1 MKYYCLHHSPCVER
15 KKYLL
20 NLFIKH
26 KIEVEW
32 IEDFLP
38 DSKEVLSTKKVYSE
52 HAANR
57 IGVLNNAE
65 ISLLL
70 KHGLAIKKTQDIEDY
85 AIIFED
91 DIQDFDFNFHQ
102 TIAKFIELM
111 EKYNVDVLW
120 VGSSI
125 NHNMDLP
132 SNHEP
137 TILSDSSTKSR
148 LTHCYIIHSKLAK
161 KIYSEYIDF
170 KHPSD
175 WQWNYIIDKLNLKSA
190 WSYPHIYQRTDT
202 KQIASLLR

>member
-1 MKYYCLHHSPCVER
+1 VER

-20 NLFIKH
+20 HLFAKH
-26 KIEVEW
+26 KIEIEW

-38 DSKEVLSTKKVYSE
+38 DSKEVLSTKKVYSKY
-52 HAANR
+52 AANTTG
-57 IGVLNNAE
+57 ILNNAE

-70 KHGLAIKKTQDIEDY
+70 KHSLAIKKIQDIEDY

-91 DIQDFDFNFHQ
+91 DIQDFDFDFNN
-102 TIAKFIELM
+102 TIAKFIELV
-111 EKYNVDVLW
+111 EKYNIDILW
-120 VGSSI
+120 IGSSI

-132 SNHEP
+132 PSNEP

-148 LTHCYIIHSKLAK
+148 LTHCYMINSKVADK
-161 KIYSEYIDF
+161 VYNDYIDF

-202 KQIASLLR
+202 KEIPSLLR